1 MFLSPRWE
9 GDLEREMIAPLVRT
23 VLWQKKGYLTLLI
36 GRPFPGKRGRACTQ
50 DLDQGGPNPIL
61 QQSPLLGEKKR
72 CQFVSFLNS
81 RIERTSLTKRNRPRP
96 LNQVGVPGIS

>member
-9 GDLEREMIAPLVRT
+9 GDIERDDCASSSNSSVTEKGLSDTVDREAFPRKEREHAHRIWP
-23 VLWQKKGYLTLLI
+23 K
-36 GRPFPGKRGRACTQ
+36 
-50 DLDQGGPNPIL
+50 GGPNPIL

-81 RIERTSLTKRNRPRP
+81 RIERTSLKKGNRPRP
-96 LNQVGVPGIS
+96 LNQAGVPGIP